1 MASEFEY
8 NPTPVQGVTLGTRD
22 AAEMAEYARRD
33 RERRQQAQQQQ
44 AAPDA
49 GQQSGGGRQQRPV
62 TMNQNTVGA
71 VTSDGQVIPNP
82 GYTPDAKRQDAFDNY
97 ARAGMRKNAEAS
109 RQQYYDTIRA
119 NESLQNDQFKK
130 GVDEVNQRGFNL
142 YGVMQDIDKSGGKD
156 LSPEQGRMLEA
167 ATTDFGKQVAKN
179 YGWQF
184 NGAEYDWDNG
194 TFTFQFQNDKGQI
207 GTKTMSRDAL
217 NAQMIKA
224 GYIDDP
230 VEVRKREMEAQEKQR
245 AEEQKQ
251 AQWAAELGLKTE
263 EMNRKFA
270 AMDDDR
276 KVKMVEALSKFQG
289 EDGNLTDTGKLIMQ
303 LFLGQQGGGGAG
315 GQQGGEDGGAQKP
328 PSAAAA
334 TFGTETG
341 SGARTVSRREER
353 NMSSDSAE
361 MDEQLNSQLRDANK
375 TNAMANTPSPGVG
388 KSKPEQPAAEPS
400 SAEPPAATTQSS
412 RTGVTK
418 FGGSSSS
425 QPEEGAPSDEK
436 KYGGYTVAELEAKE
450 KRSGGNGSGL
460 TAGQQA
466 LLAAKRGE
474 ELSQDQVKALQK
486 AYGKEEANDIVFGR
500 EGGSLAVAEEK
511 RRKEREAL
519 FDKSSIEQLNAK
531 TKAGEDKMNAK
542 YADYRKR
549 QAERKK
555 AAANEREAER
565 AREIAKFER
574 EKRERETKQA
584 DSAMES
590 YLGRNNAKAAREV
603 ARDKTRLDSEAEQ
616 RKFNDRISRAR
627 QMANSDRSRYTDEMK
642 SDVKEFQR
650 VRSIYQNYIAA
661 ANNQGSLTR
670 EQSEALREWEKLRD
684 ANNPMANYI
693 LSSSRDKA

>member
-1 MASEFEY
+1 MPYTAYGTEYQDLGTHDASEY
-8 NPTPVQGVTLGTRD
+8 AS
-22 AAEMAEYARRD
+22 AAPN
-33 RERRQQAQQQQ
+33 QAQQQQ
-44 AAPDA
+44 QTAQGGGSP
-49 GQQSGGGRQQRPV
+49 SGGGRQQRPV

-71 VTSDGQVIPNP
+71 VTSDGQVIQNP

-142 YGVMQDIDKSGGKD
+142 YGVMQDIDRAGGKD

-184 NGAEYDWDNG
+184 NGAEYDWDKG

-230 VEVRKREMEAQEKQR
+230 VEVRKREMEAQEKQQ
-245 AEEQKQ
+245 AESQKQ

-303 LFLGQQGGGGAG
+303 LFLGQQSGGVAG
-315 GQQGGEDGGAQKP
+315 GQQGGDDGVAQKP

-361 MDEQLNSQLRDANK
+361 MDEQLNNQLRDANK

-388 KSKPEQPAAEPS
+388 KRNPEQPAAEPS
-400 SAEPPAATTQSS
+400 GAEPPAATTQSS

-418 FGGSSSS
+418 FGGSASS

-450 KRSGGNGSGL
+450 KRSGGNGAGL
-460 TAGQQA
+460 TQGQRA

-500 EGGSLAVAEEK
+500 ENGSLAAAQK
-511 RRKEREAL
+511 NRKKESDAAV
-519 FDKSSIEQLNAK
+519 DSSSIDALNEQ
-531 TKAGEDKMNAK
+531 TKAGVDKMNEK
-542 YADYRKR
+542 YAQHRER
-549 QAERKK
+549 QAKRKEDAER
-555 AAANEREAER
+555 EREAER
-565 AREIAKFER
+565 AREIADFGR

-584 DSAMES
+584 DSAMGT
-590 YLGRNNAKAAREV
+590 YLGRNAAKAAREV

-616 RKFNDRISRAR
+616 RKFNERISRAR
-627 QMANSDRSRYTDEMK
+627 QMANSDKSRYTDDMNA
-642 SDVKEFQR
+642 DVKEFQR
-650 VRSIYQNYIAA
+650 VRSIYNNYLAA
-661 ANNQGSLTR
+661 TNNQGSLTR

>member
-1 MASEFEY
+1 MPYTAYGTEY
-8 NPTPVQGVTLGTRD
+8 TDLGTRE
-22 AAEMAEYARRD
+22 APPPKPPE
-33 RERRQQAQQQQ
+33 QQQQ

-49 GQQSGGGRQQRPV
+49 GQQTGGGRQQRPV

-71 VTSDGQVIPNP
+71 VTSDGQVIQNP

-109 RQQYYDTIRA
+109 RQQYFDTIRA
-119 NESLQNDQFKK
+119 NESLQNDQFKR

-142 YGVMQDIDKSGGKD
+142 YGVLDDIDKAGGKD

-184 NGAEYDWDNG
+184 NGAEYDWDKG
-194 TFTFQFQNDKGQI
+194 TFTFQFQNAKGQV

-217 NAQMIKA
+217 NAQMVKA

-230 VEVRKREMEAQEKQR
+230 VEVRKREMEEQEKQR
-245 AEEQKQ
+245 SEEQKQ
-251 AQWAAELGLKTE
+251 AQWAAEFGLKQSQ
-263 EMNRKFA
+263 A
-270 AMDDDR
+270 
-276 KVKMVEALSKFQG
+276 
-289 EDGNLTDTGKLIMQ
+289 TDKSRQ
-303 LFLGQQGGGGAG
+303 EWAKLGQEGQNAMLGFIKNFVVDGQLNEQGQRILSVLNPDLASMFGVNVPQSGGGE
-315 GQQGGEDGGAQKP
+315 GEAQKQ
-328 PSAAAA
+328 PSAAEE

-353 NMSSDSAE
+353 NMSSEGAE
-361 MDEQLNSQLRDANK
+361 MDDRLDNQLRDANK
-375 TNAMANTPSPGVG
+375 TIAMANTPSPGVG
-388 KSKPEQPAAEPS
+388 KNKPEQPAAEPS

-418 FGGSSSS
+418 FGGSASN
-425 QPEEGAPSDEK
+425 QPGDGATNDEK
-436 KYGGYTVAELEAKE
+436 KYGGYTIAELEAKE

-460 TAGQQA
+460 TDGQKA

-531 TKAGEDKMNAK
+531 TKAGEDKMNAR

-549 QAERKK
+549 QAERKEAEAK
-555 AAANEREAER
+555 EREAER
-565 AREIAKFER
+565 LRETAKIEKER
-574 EKRERETKQA
+574 RERETKQA
-584 DSAMES
+584 DAAMET

-603 ARDKTRLDSEAEQ
+603 KQNKTQLDREADQ
-616 RKFNDRISRAR
+616 RKFGMRVSRAR
-627 QMANSDRSRYTDEMK
+627 QLETSDMSRMTAQDK
-642 SDVKEFQR
+642 ADVKEFRR
-650 VRSIYQNYIAA
+650 VRTIYQNYLKAT
-661 ANNQGSLTR
+661 NQDNETLTK

-684 ANNPMANYI
+684 SNDPMANYI
-693 LSSSRDKA
+693 LSSQKNSATGL

>member
-1 MASEFEY
+1 MPYTAYGTEY
-8 NPTPVQGVTLGTRD
+8 TDLGTRE
-22 AAEMAEYARRD
+22 APPPKPPE
-33 RERRQQAQQQQ
+33 QQQ

-49 GQQSGGGRQQRPV
+49 GQQTGGGRQQRPV

-71 VTSDGQVIPNP
+71 VTSDGQVIQNP

-109 RQQYYDTIRA
+109 RQQYFDTIRA
-119 NESLQNDQFKK
+119 NESLQNDQFKR

-142 YGVMQDIDKSGGKD
+142 YGVLDNIDKAGGKD

-184 NGAEYDWDNG
+184 NGAEYDWDTG
-194 TFTFQFQNDKGQI
+194 TFTFQFQNAKGQV

-217 NAQMIKA
+217 NAQMVKA

-230 VEVRKREMEAQEKQR
+230 VDVRRREMEAQEKQK

-251 AQWAAELGLKTE
+251 MQWAAELGLKTE

-315 GQQGGEDGGAQKP
+315 GQQGGDDGGAQKP

-361 MDEQLNSQLRDANK
+361 MDEQLNNQLRDANK

-388 KSKPEQPAAEPS
+388 KNNQEQLAS
-400 SAEPPAATTQSS
+400 GSGKDLATTAQSS
-412 RTGVTK
+412 P
-418 FGGSSSS
+418 S
-425 QPEEGAPSDEK
+425 QQEESTATDDK

-450 KRSGGNGSGL
+450 KRSGGNGAGL
-460 TAGQQA
+460 TQGQRA

-486 AYGKEEANDIVFGR
+486 AYGMEEANDIVFGR
-500 EGGSLAVAEEK
+500 ENGSLATAQK
-511 RRKEREAL
+511 NRKKESDAAVDR
-519 FDKSSIEQLNAK
+519 SSIDALNEQ
-531 TKAGEDKMNAK
+531 TKAGVYKMNER
-542 YADYRKR
+542 YAQYRER
-549 QAERKK
+549 QAKRKED
-555 AAANEREAER
+555 AAREREAER
-565 AREIAKFER
+565 AREIADFER
-574 EKRERETKQA
+574 EKRERETRQA
-584 DSAMES
+584 DSAMGT
-590 YLGRNNAKAAREV
+590 YLGRNAAKAAREV

-616 RKFNDRISRAR
+616 RKFNERISRAR
-627 QMANSDRSRYTDEMK
+627 QMANSDRTRYTDDMK
-642 SDVKEFQR
+642 ADVKEFQR
-650 VRSIYQNYIAA
+650 VRSIYNNYLAA
-661 ANNQGSLTR
+661 TNNQGSLTR

-684 ANNPMANYI
+684 ANDPMANYI